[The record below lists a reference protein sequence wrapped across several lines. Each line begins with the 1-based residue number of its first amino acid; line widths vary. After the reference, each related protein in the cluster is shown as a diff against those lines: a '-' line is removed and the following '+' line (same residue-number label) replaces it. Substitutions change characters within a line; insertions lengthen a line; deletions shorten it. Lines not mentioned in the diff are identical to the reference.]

1 MSHTEKCRKTRH
13 FSSGFESPQDS
24 GLEIGMII
32 NLILLI
38 TGLAIYAGYGISV
51 LYLLAVTL
59 FSYLAG
65 RLIPKHRWI
74 MWISTVLQALLLLFL
89 RIQHWLPYPSFIA
102 PLGISYFTLQIVAYH
117 IDLYRGKYEPE
128 KNLLRFCLFVTWL
141 PHMFIGPIE
150 PYPRMCAALEKRQF
164 SGDDFLKGAVRSL
177 WGLFQKLVIAARLG
191 VIVSAIS
198 TDPEQFKGAFAL
210 AAMLLY
216 AVQLYADF
224 SGGIDIVLGVSRMLG
239 IRMSENFD
247 APYFSQSVSEFW
259 RRWHMTL
266 GGWLREY
273 VYIPLGGS
281 RRGKLRKFLN
291 TMATFLV
298 SGIWH
303 GSGYLL
309 WGLLHGVLV
318 FCGDRFKTKSKTLNR
333 AVTFLLVSF
342 LWSFFIW
349 QDTAVVLRM
358 AGSVFTVFNYNVL
371 FTEISGMGLGP
382 GDWIVLGMACLFLW
396 LYDWKSR
403 SLKARFCAFSP
414 TAKVSVICVLTLTV
428 LTFGMYGIG
437 FSASEFIYSRF

>member
-1 MSHTEKCRKTRH
+1 M
-13 FSSGFESPQDS
+13 
-24 GLEIGMII
+24 MI
-32 NLILLI
+32 NLIILLV
-38 TGLAIYAGYGISV
+38 GLAVYAGYGVSV

-59 FSYLAG
+59 LSYLAG
-65 RLIPKHRWI
+65 RLIPRHRWV
-74 MWISTVLQALLLLFL
+74 MWVSTVLQTLLLFSL
-89 RIQHWLPYPSFIA
+89 RVQRWLPYPSIMA
-102 PLGISYFTLQIVAYH
+102 PLGISYFTLQIIAYH
-117 IDLYRGKYEPE
+117 VDLYKGKYEPE
-128 KNLLRFCLFVTWL
+128 KNLLRFGLFVTWL

-150 PYPRMCAALEKRQF
+150 PYPRMRAALETRHIN
-164 SGDDFLKGAVRSL
+164 GDDFIKGAVRGL
-177 WGLFQKLVIAARLG
+177 WGLFQKLVIASRLD

-198 TDPEQFKGAFAL
+198 MNPEQFNGAFAL

-259 RRWHMTL
+259 RRWHITL
-266 GGWLREY
+266 GSWLREY

-281 RRGKLRKFLN
+281 RRGKLRRFLN

-303 GSGYLL
+303 GGGYLL
-309 WGLLHGVLV
+309 WGLMHGVLV
-318 FCGDRFKTKSKTLNR
+318 FFGDRFKTKSTTLNR

-349 QDTAVVLRM
+349 PDTVTVLRM

-371 FTEISGMGLGP
+371 FAGIGEMGLSP
-382 GDWIVLGMACLFLW
+382 GDWGVLGAACLFLW
-396 LYDWKSR
+396 LYDWKHR
-403 SLKARFCAFSP
+403 SLKAKFCTFSP
-414 TAKVSVICVLTLTV
+414 AAKVSVICLLTLAT
-428 LTFGMYGIG
+428 LTFGMYGTG

>member
-1 MSHTEKCRKTRH
+1 MGVS
-13 FSSGFESPQDS
+13 
-24 GLEIGMII
+24 MII

-38 TGLAIYAGYGISV
+38 AGLAVYAGYGISI

-65 RLIPKHRWI
+65 RLVPRHRWV
-74 MWISTVLQALLLLFL
+74 MWVSTILLALSLLLL
-89 RIQHWLPYPSFIA
+89 RVQHWLPYQSIIA
-102 PLGISYFTLQIVAYH
+102 PVGISYFTLQIIAYH
-117 IDLYRGKYEPE
+117 VDLYRGRYEPE
-128 KNLLRFCLFVTWL
+128 KNLLWYGLFVTWL
-141 PHMFIGPIE
+141 PHIFIGPIE
-150 PYPRMCAALEKRQF
+150 PYPSMCAALDARHL

-177 WGLFQKLVIAARLG
+177 WGLFKKLVIASRLG

-198 TDPEQFKGAFAL
+198 ADPEQYNGAYAL

-224 SGGIDIVLGVSRMLG
+224 SGGIDIVLGISRILG

-247 APYFSQSVSEFW
+247 APYFAQSIQEFW

-266 GGWLREY
+266 SSWLREY

-281 RRGKLRKFLN
+281 RKGKLRKFLN

-303 GSGYLL
+303 GEGYLL
-309 WGLLHGVLV
+309 WGIMHGIFVS
-318 FCGDRFKTKSKTLNR
+318 FGEKFKTKSKTLNR
-333 AVTFLLVSF
+333 VVTFLLVSF

-349 QDTAVVLRM
+349 PDTATVLRM

-371 FTEISGMGLGP
+371 FAGISRMGLTV
-382 GDWIVLGMACLFLW
+382 GDWVVLGVACLLLW

-403 SLKARFCAFSP
+403 SLNARFCTFSP
-414 TAKVSVICVLTLTV
+414 AAKVSVICLLTLAV

>member
-1 MSHTEKCRKTRH
+1 MHNKGS
-13 FSSGFESPQDS
+13 
-24 GLEIGMII
+24 MMI
-32 NLILLI
+32 NLII
-38 TGLAIYAGYGISV
+38 FTIGIVVYAGYGVSV
-51 LYLLAVTL
+51 LYLLTVTL
-59 FSYLAG
+59 LSYLAG
-65 RLIPKHRWI
+65 QLIPRHRWI
-74 MWISTVLQALLLLFL
+74 MWVSTSLQAMLLLLL
-89 RIQHWLPYPSFIA
+89 RVQHWLPCPSLTA
-102 PLGISYFTLQIVAYH
+102 PVGISYFTLQIIAYH
-117 IDLYRGKYEPE
+117 VDLYRGKYEPE
-128 KNLLRFCLFVTWL
+128 KNLLRFGLFVTWL
-141 PHMFIGPIE
+141 PHIFIGPIE
-150 PYPRMCAALEKRQF
+150 PYPRMHDALEKRHIC
-164 SGDDFLKGAVRSL
+164 GDNFLKGAVRSL
-177 WGLFQKLVIAARLG
+177 WGLFQKLVIASRLG

-198 TDPEQFKGAFAL
+198 ADPEQFNGAFAL

-259 RRWHMTL
+259 RRWHITL

-291 TMATFLV
+291 TIAVFLV

-303 GSGYLL
+303 GGGYLL
-309 WGLLHGVLV
+309 WGLMHGIFV
-318 FCGDRFKTKSKTLNR
+318 FFGDRLKTGSKTFNR

-349 QDTAVVLRM
+349 PDTATVLEM
-358 AGSVFTVFNYNVL
+358 AGSVFTVFNYNLL
-371 FTEISGMGLGP
+371 FTGISGMGLSL
-382 GDWIVLGMACLFLW
+382 GDWIVLGVACLLLG
-396 LYDWKSR
+396 LYDSKSR
-403 SLKARFCAFSP
+403 RLRAKFCAFSP
-414 TAKVSVICVLTLTV
+414 AAKFSVICLLALTV